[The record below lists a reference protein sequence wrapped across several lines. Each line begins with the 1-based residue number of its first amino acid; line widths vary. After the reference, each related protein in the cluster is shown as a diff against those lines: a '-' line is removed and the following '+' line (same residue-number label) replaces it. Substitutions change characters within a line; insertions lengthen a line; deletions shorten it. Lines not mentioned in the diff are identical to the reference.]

1 LRIRKVTSKSLLIA
15 CRRFLAKDPIVNVLP
30 LGDLYVPLL
39 KVSNVY
45 CALEDNRVVGVG
57 SIYRAYSAPSL
68 VVGTATPEV
77 KWALIKKTVSEI
89 PKDFISL
96 CSRDDANLF
105 EEYST
110 ILHSHFEQQ
119 MTTDCPKHAECGN
132 TKAMKVGRNELES
145 LNKFYV
151 EHNSEAWT
159 PIQFKAGPYYCIKH
173 DDKIVSAAGVHIV
186 TPQIAQLGNIITDE
200 AYRNRGYG
208 TACTA
213 ALATDLAST
222 GRIISLFVRVDNAP
236 AIHMYE
242 KLGFLKRR
250 DITFLVMQK
259 NASQ

>member
-1 LRIRKVTSKSLLIA
+1 LLANCRK
-15 CRRFLAKDPIVNVLP
+15 FLAKDSIANVLP
-30 LGDLYVPLL
+30 LGDLYAPLFR
-39 KVSNVY
+39 VSDVSS
-45 CALEDNRVVGVG
+45 AIESNRVIGVC
-57 SIYRAYSAPSL
+57 SIYRAYLTPSL
-68 VVGTATPEV
+68 VVGTAAPEV
-77 KWALIKKTVSEI
+77 KRALIKVAIRELQ
-89 PKDFISL
+89 KDFISL
-96 CSRDDANLF
+96 CSPDDANLF

-110 ILHSHFEQQ
+110 TLHSHFEQQ

-151 EHNSEAWT
+151 EHHSEAWT

-173 DDKIVSAAGVHIV
+173 DDKIVSAAGVHLV

-236 AIHMYE
+236 AIHM
-242 KLGFLKRR
+242 
-250 DITFLVMQK
+250 
-259 NASQ
+259 